1 MHEINDDLDW
11 FQFQTMSDIVQKI
24 CFTAAISVF
33 HFLTQAS
40 IKVQLDLTVVS
51 KITITIKIT
60 IRRLFQ
66 HNWSAGKLKDM

>member
-11 FQFQTMSDIVQKI
+11 IQFQTMSDIVQKI

-51 KITITIKIT
+51 KITITIKLT

-66 HNWSAGKLKDM
+66 HNWSTDKLKDL

>member
-1 MHEINDDLDW
+1 MHEVNDDLDW

-51 KITITIKIT
+51 KITITIKLT

-66 HNWSAGKLKDM
+66 HN

>member
-1 MHEINDDLDW
+1 MIRPVSV
-11 FQFQTMSDIVQKI
+11 SDYVWYYFTKKF
-24 CFTAAISVF
+24 CFMAAISVF

-51 KITITIKIT
+51 QITITIKLT

-66 HNWSAGKLKDM
+66 HNWSTAKLKDM